1 MTTSLFRPIS
11 ILVILSLLA
20 SLIPPGP
27 VSAVNEEIDTSMD
40 EALLLMFT
48 ANARL
53 LKDQSQLPENSFS
66 LTGHMALPVL
76 QTTRGQVNEQRLL
89 SQYFFDLAKQFPVE
103 SSQNKAFLAKA
114 YAHNEMAD
122 ILQRRR
128 DRENNPLQKVGRA
141 ISRPFKFI
149 AREITH
155 LIRKGIKLLE
165 EVGPEII
172 CDMVTGYITSGTPI
186 NARIFFNK
194 FKDIAME
201 RVKKS
206 LTNKATALIM
216 GIPPRQKTVKPK
228 ATQTTSRLMQT
239 MTSRAVKTAVKT
251 ATPEPSPELTMSPVK
266 PKEYGKQTLN
276 FNVQDINEGIVFARN
291 YFIPLISPRTE
302 CAYPDFQGWDMQELA
317 LTLDMD
323 LDKETMQGSL
333 SGFAT
338 DYMEE
343 SDISNVGWDFTAR
356 YSGQIVDGTVYP
368 NSDKSGWIL
377 DGSIQITIAPQG
389 QMRCY
394 FFPLAYPDE
403 PMEYVWLKP
412 DRNLSVIHA
421 ISGTIDQQKG
431 MKDGKPV
438 ITPGGTISLD
448 IGFDE
453 AQEDSGDYVF
463 IQLENAKIPPA
474 FPVP

>member
-1 MTTSLFRPIS
+1 MTTSHFRPIS

-20 SLIPPGP
+20 SLIPPWP
-27 VSAVNEEIDTSMD
+27 VFAGTEVTDTSMD

-53 LKDQSQLPENSFS
+53 LKNQSQLPENSYT
-66 LTGHMALPVL
+66 LAGHLSMPAS

-89 SQYFFDLAKQFPVE
+89 SQYFFDLAKQFPVD
-103 SSQNKAFLAKA
+103 SSQNKTFLAKA
-114 YAHNEMAD
+114 YAHNEMAV

-128 DRENNPLQKVGRA
+128 DRENNPLQNVGRA

-172 CDMVTGYITSGTPI
+172 CDMVTGYITTGTPI

-201 RVKKS
+201 RVRKS

-216 GIPPRQKTVKPK
+216 GTPPRQKTVKPK

-239 MTSRAVKTAVKT
+239 MTVRAAKTSAKT
-251 ATPEPSPELTMSPVK
+251 ATPEASPQLTVSPEK
-266 PKEYGKQTLN
+266 PKEYGKHTLTYKIGDLYN
-276 FNVQDINEGIVFARN
+276 GMVISRG
-291 YFIPLISPRTE
+291 YFKPLISARTE
-302 CAYPDFQGWDMQELA
+302 CGYLDFQGWDMEEFI
-317 LTLDMD
+317 LTLQLD
-323 LDKETMQGSL
+323 LDKGSL
-333 SGFAT
+333 DGDLSGVAT
-338 DYMEE
+338 DYLEAN
-343 SDISNVGWDFTAR
+343 DVTIPAWDFSAR
-356 YSGQIVDGTVYP
+356 YSGSVIDGAVYP

-377 DGSIQITIAPQG
+377 EGAIQITIAPNG
-389 QMRCY
+389 QMRCIHY
-394 FFPLAYPDE
+394 PLGYPEE
-403 PMEYVWLKP
+403 PAEYVWLKTN
-412 DRNLSVIHA
+412 RNLIVEQT

-431 MKDGKPV
+431 MKDGKPI
-438 ITPGGTISLD
+438 ITPGGTITLD
-448 IGFDE
+448 IGSDE

-463 IQLENAKIPPA
+463 IQLENAKTSPA

>member
-1 MTTSLFRPIS
+1 M
-11 ILVILSLLA
+11 
-20 SLIPPGP
+20 
-27 VSAVNEEIDTSMD
+27 
-40 EALLLMFT
+40 
-48 ANARL
+48 
-53 LKDQSQLPENSFS
+53 
-66 LTGHMALPVL
+66 
-76 QTTRGQVNEQRLL
+76 
-89 SQYFFDLAKQFPVE
+89 
-103 SSQNKAFLAKA
+103 AKA
-114 YAHNEMAD
+114 YAHDEMAN

-128 DRENNPLQKVGRA
+128 DRENNPLQKIGRG

-206 LTNKATALIM
+206 LTNKATAVIM
-216 GIPPRQKTVKPK
+216 GIPPHKKTARPS

-239 MTSRAVKTAVKT
+239 MTVRAAKTSVKT
-251 ATPEPSPELTMSPVK
+251 ATPESSPEMTMSPEK
-266 PKEYGKQTLN
+266 PKEYGKQTLR
-276 FNVQDINEGIVFARN
+276 FSVKDISEGMVVARN
-291 YFIPLISPRTE
+291 YFTPLISPRTE
-302 CAYPDFQGWDMQELA
+302 CAYPDFQGWDMEELA
-317 LTLDMD
+317 LTISMD
-323 LDKETMQGSL
+323 LDKGTMGGNL
-333 SGFAT
+333 SGIAT

-356 YSGQIVDGTVYP
+356 YSGQIIDGTVYP
-368 NSDKSGWIL
+368 NADKSGWIL
-377 DGSIQITIAPQG
+377 EGVVQITIAPEG
-389 QMRCY
+389 QLRCY
-394 FFPLAYPDE
+394 FFPPAYPEE

-412 DRNLSVIHA
+412 DRNLTINHT
-421 ISGTIDQQKG
+421 ISGAINQQRG

-438 ITPGGTISLD
+438 ITPGGTITLD
-448 IGFDE
+448 IGLDE
-453 AQEDSGDYVF
+453 ALDDTGDYVLVR
-463 IQLENAKIPPA
+463 LENAKIPPA

>member
-1 MTTSLFRPIS
+1 MNVWLIRPITVL
-11 ILVILSLLA
+11 IIVSLLA

-27 VSAVNEEIDTSMD
+27 VSAVKEEIDASMD

-76 QTTRGQVNEQRLL
+76 RTTRGQVNEQRLL
-89 SQYFFDLAKQFPVE
+89 SQYFFDLAKQFPVD
-103 SSQNKAFLAKA
+103 SSQNKTFLAKA

-149 AREITH
+149 AREITY
-155 LIRKGIKLLE
+155 LIRKGVKLLE
-165 EVGPEII
+165 VVGPEII
-172 CDMVTGYITSGTPI
+172 CDMVTGYITTGTPI

-201 RVKKS
+201 RVRKS

-239 MTSRAVKTAVKT
+239 MTVRAAKTTAKT
-251 ATPEPSPELTMSPVK
+251 ATPETSPQLTTSPEK
-266 PKEYGKQTLN
+266 PKEYGKQTLR
-276 FNVQDINEGIVFARN
+276 FNVQDMSEGMVVAKG
-291 YFIPLISPRTE
+291 YFLPLISPRTE
-302 CAYPDFQGWDMQELA
+302 CAYPDFQGWEMQELA
-317 LTLDMD
+317 LTINMD
-323 LDKETMQGSL
+323 LDKGTMEGNL
-333 SGFAT
+333 SGVAT
-338 DYMEE
+338 DFMEE
-343 SDISNVGWDFTAR
+343 SDISNTGWDFTAR

-377 DGSIQITIAPQG
+377 DGSIQLTVAPQG

-421 ISGTIDQQKG
+421 ISGSIDQQKG

-438 ITPGGTISLD
+438 ITPGGTITLD
-448 IGFDE
+448 IGSDE
-453 AQEDSGDYVF
+453 AQEDTGDYVF

>member
-1 MTTSLFRPIS
+1 MTAWLIRPITVL
-11 ILVILSLLA
+11 IIVSLLA

-27 VSAVNEEIDTSMD
+27 VSAVNEEIDASMD

-53 LKDQSQLPENSFS
+53 LKDQSQLPENSF
-66 LTGHMALPVL
+66 TFAGHLAMPAS

-89 SQYFFDLAKQFPVE
+89 SQYFFDLAKQFPVN
-103 SSQNKAFLAKA
+103 SSQNKTFMAKA
-114 YAHNEMAD
+114 FAHDEMAN

-128 DRENNPLQKVGRA
+128 DRENNPLQKIGRG

-149 AREITH
+149 ARELTH

-172 CDMVTGYITSGTPI
+172 CDMVTGYVTSGTPI

-201 RVKKS
+201 RVRKS

-216 GIPPRQKTVKPK
+216 GIPPRHKTVQPK

-239 MTSRAVKTAVKT
+239 MTVRAAKTSVKT
-251 ATPEPSPELTMSPVK
+251 ATPQPSPQLTMSPEK
-266 PKEYGKQTLN
+266 PKEYGKQTLS
-276 FNVQDINEGIVFARN
+276 FRVQDISEGIVVAKD
-291 YFIPLISPRTE
+291 YFVPLISPRTE

-317 LTLDMD
+317 LTLNMD
-323 LDKETMQGSL
+323 LDKGTMEGNL
-333 SGFAT
+333 SGIAT
-338 DYMEE
+338 DFMEE
-343 SDISNVGWDFTAR
+343 SDISNVGWDFTSR
-356 YSGQIVDGTVYP
+356 FSGQIIDGTVYP
-368 NSDKSGWIL
+368 NADKSGWIL
-377 DGSIQITIAPQG
+377 DGSIQITVAPQG

-412 DRNLSVIHA
+412 DRNFSVKHT

-431 MKDGKPV
+431 VKDGKPV
-438 ITPGGTISLD
+438 ITPGGTITLD
-448 IGFDE
+448 IGLNE

>member
-1 MTTSLFRPIS
+1 MNVWLIRPITVL
-11 ILVILSLLA
+11 IIVSLLA

-27 VSAVNEEIDTSMD
+27 VSAVKEEIDASMD

-76 QTTRGQVNEQRLL
+76 RTTRGQVNEQRLL
-89 SQYFFDLAKQFPVE
+89 SQYFFDLAKQFPVD
-103 SSQNKAFLAKA
+103 SSQNKTFLAKA

-149 AREITH
+149 AREITY
-155 LIRKGIKLLE
+155 LIRKGVKLLE

-172 CDMVTGYITSGTPI
+172 CDMVTGYITTGTPI

-201 RVKKS
+201 RVRKS

-239 MTSRAVKTAVKT
+239 MTVRAAKTTAKT
-251 ATPEPSPELTMSPVK
+251 ATPETSPQLTTSPEK
-266 PKEYGKQTLN
+266 PKEYGKQTLR
-276 FNVQDINEGIVFARN
+276 FNVQDMSEGMVVAKG
-291 YFIPLISPRTE
+291 YFLPLISPRTE
-302 CAYPDFQGWDMQELA
+302 CAYPDFQGWEMQELA
-317 LTLDMD
+317 LTINMD
-323 LDKETMQGSL
+323 LDKGTMEGNL
-333 SGFAT
+333 SGVAT
-338 DYMEE
+338 DFMEE
-343 SDISNVGWDFTAR
+343 SDISNTGWDFTAR

-377 DGSIQITIAPQG
+377 DGSIQLTVAPQG

-421 ISGTIDQQKG
+421 ISGSIDQQKG

-438 ITPGGTISLD
+438 ITPGGTITLD
-448 IGFDE
+448 IGSDE
-453 AQEDSGDYVF
+453 AQEDTGDYVF